1 MSEQAA
7 KSILP
12 PAGAAVMAGIPG
24 DGSATAA
31 APDAPEGKPDDGP
44 DDGPSYLMPPHVR
57 FAVLGIFAIMAVA
70 SLYLASAVFI
80 PITAAIVLS
89 LTLKPVVRFLE
100 KLHVPPAL
108 SAVALTLLIVGGA
121 VLAASFVVGPLS
133 NLIDRA
139 PAIRAELNTKLQ
151 ELREPMQAVVEAG
164 REMDRVTGGGGDGGV
179 QSVTVEG
186 QGILADAADTA
197 LSVLTS
203 LVIVFVLVIFL
214 LASGDMFTEKL
225 VRSIERFRDKKRAVR
240 TLYDIQREVS
250 RYLLTI
256 TVINAALGVAVGTG
270 LHLLGM
276 PDAHVWG
283 VIAAV
288 ANFIPYI
295 GSLMG
300 MIMSGLVALVTFDTM
315 GGALLIPA
323 WYFFC
328 TFLEGQFLTPLI
340 VGRRLQINAV
350 VIFVSVAFWAWLWGL
365 VGALLAVPI
374 LVMAKTLCSHY
385 PQLHVVADFL
395 SGDAPR
401 DPDVPEAE
409 SKAA

>member
-7 KSILP
+7 KSTLP
-12 PAGAAVMAGIPG
+12 PAGVAAMA
-24 DGSATAA
+24 SLA
-31 APDAPEGKPDDGP
+31 DDG
-44 DDGPSYLMPPHVR
+44 DDGTTPSGGGPVYVMPLYAR
-57 FAVLGIFAIMAVA
+57 ISVLGIFIIMAVG
-70 SLYLASAVFI
+70 SLFFAANVFI
-80 PITAAIVLS
+80 PVTLAIVLS

-100 KLHVPPAL
+100 KLYVPPAL
-108 SAVALTLLIVGGA
+108 SAVVLALSIVGGV
-121 VLAASFVVGPLS
+121 VLAGSIVVGPLTD
-133 NLIDRA
+133 LIDRA
-139 PAIRAELNTKLQ
+139 PTIRAELGAKLQ
-151 ELREPMQAVVEAG
+151 EFRAPMEAVVEAG
-164 REMDRVTGGGGDGGV
+164 REMERVTGGTGKGV
-179 QSVTVEG
+179 QTVTVEG
-186 QGILADAADTA
+186 PSIWANAADTIIP
-197 LSVLTS
+197 VLTS
-203 LVIVFVLVIFL
+203 VVIVFVLVIFL

-256 TVINAALGVAVGTG
+256 TVINAALGVAVGAG
-270 LHLLGM
+270 LHFLGM

-295 GSLMG
+295 GSLIG
-300 MIMSGLVALVTFDTM
+300 MIMSGLVALVTFDTV
-315 GGALLIPA
+315 GAALLVPA

-374 LVMAKTLCSHY
+374 LVIVKTLCSHY
-385 PQLHVVADFL
+385 PKLHVMADFL
-395 SGDAPR
+395 SGDAPQ

-409 SKAA
+409 SRAEPGAEPKPA